1 MPLAERQSRYEDM
14 MAALRE
20 NNLAVWRDTF
30 LADLRSVATAA
41 SVTAKAR
48 SVAALKAG

>member
-1 MPLAERQSRYEDM
+1 M

-41 SVTAKAR
+41 SVTARAR
-48 SVAALKAG
+48 SAAPARAG